1 MFRKVLALAL
11 TAVMGGL
18 TLTGC
23 QSIDSPGDAAADP
36 ALTEYVE
43 PGQYAVGV
51 RALYFHD
58 PDRPFDA
65 WNARHASPGYQSLLA
80 EINAAGERQ
89 IVPTF
94 IWYPVDAAD
103 TTGPAF
109 YDDLAA
115 SPHPALSGAF
125 QSSFFFYLGNL
136 TDGAAA
142 GPALFA
148 DPAAA
153 GPVVAAVKEQLVNAL
168 YAAPIADGPFPVV
181 IAAHGL
187 GVHSLAWVSFAE
199 YFASHGYIVIAPSF
213 VSDSGLTNA
222 LDSPDSR
229 YAAAAGP
236 AAVDRAYQ
244 IILGEPKVI
253 SGFYKYFFGLTEPP
267 GFGGPP
273 EGGSLTAQP
282 EGGEKVGDM
291 MAEFF
296 DQRVGD
302 VSTIIDGL
310 YTLNQ
315 EADACAAAYAAQGQ
329 DRHGGQVCGL
339 FAGAIDL
346 DNIGIAGH
354 SLGSMTAQFTVAR
367 DPRAKAAVGYNNG
380 PPRYW
385 EPPGIFGSGQAADGQ
400 PAGNPGP
407 VMQIHGSEDAFVQ
420 NVFRGLMWNQLS
432 AAGGNPEDIWTLEPE
447 RALPTDENPQPI
459 ARNAYTR
466 ATGDKVIISVKDVN
480 HGSLVDDHLALFP
493 RSAPLTANGKEYW
506 NEPQPAPRKAVGPEV
521 LNPAFQGQPFT
532 PLNWETVEGAP
543 LYLPIFV
550 RNYYTRNWFDFYLK
564 GDAAAGRRFTE
575 NPIPDQNIL
584 DLRYNLPGR

>member
-11 TAVMGGL
+11 TAVIGGL

-23 QSIDSPGDAAADP
+23 QSIESPGGAAPDP

-58 PDRPFDA
+58 PERPFDA
-65 WNARHASPGYQSLLA
+65 WNAKHASPAYQSLLR
-80 EINAAGERQ
+80 EVNAAGERQ
-89 IVPTF
+89 IVPTL
-94 IWYPVDAAD
+94 IWYPVAPAD

-109 YDDLAA
+109 YDDIASSPYAA
-115 SPHPALSGAF
+115 LNGAYQSGL
-125 QSSFFFYLGNL
+125 FFYLGSL

-153 GPVVAAVKEQLVNAL
+153 GPIAAAVKEQLVNAL
-168 YAAPIADGPFPVV
+168 YQAPIAEGRFPVV

-187 GVHSLAWVSFAE
+187 GVNAQSWISFAE
-199 YFASHGYIVIAPSF
+199 YFASHGYIVVAPSF
-213 VSDSGLTNA
+213 VSDSGLTFVF
-222 LDSPDSR
+222 DSPDSR
-229 YAAAAGP
+229 YAQTAGP
-236 AAVDRAYQ
+236 EAVNRAYQ
-244 IILGEPKVI
+244 TLLGEQKVI
-253 SGFYKYFFGLTEPP
+253 TGFYKYFFGLQELA
-267 GFGGPP
+267 GLDGPP
-273 EGGSLTAQP
+273 PAGALTALP
-282 EGGEKVGDM
+282 DGGQQVGAM

-310 YTLNQ
+310 HILNQ
-315 EADACAAAYAAQGQ
+315 DSDACAAAYAERGQ
-329 DRHGGQVCGL
+329 EQHGGQVCGL
-339 FAGAIDL
+339 FANAIDL

-367 DPRAKAAVGYNNG
+367 DTRAKAAVGYNNG

-400 PAGNPGP
+400 PAGNPNP

-432 AAGGNPEDIWTLEPE
+432 AAGGNPEAIWLLEPE

-466 ATGDKVIISVKDVN
+466 ATGDKAIISVKDVN

-493 RSAPLTANGKEYW
+493 PDAPLTLSGKDYW
-506 NEPQPAPRKAVGPEV
+506 NEPQQAPRKAVGQDV
-521 LNPAFQGQPFT
+521 LNSAFRGQPYT
-532 PLNWETVEGAP
+532 PLNWADVDGAA
-543 LYLPIFV
+543 LYLPVFI

-564 GDAAAGRRFTE
+564 DDAAAGRRVTE
-575 NPIPDQNIL
+575 NPLPDQGVI
-584 DLRYNLPGR
+584 DLRYNLPGQ

>member
-11 TAVMGGL
+11 TAVIGGL

-23 QSIDSPGDAAADP
+23 QSIESPGGAAPDP

-58 PDRPFDA
+58 PNRPFDA
-65 WNARHASPGYQSLLA
+65 WNAQHASPAYQSLLG
-80 EINAAGERQ
+80 EVNAAGERQ
-89 IVPTF
+89 IVPTL
-94 IWYPVDAAD
+94 IWYPVAPAD

-109 YDDLAA
+109 YDDIA
-115 SPHPALSGAF
+115 SSPYPALNAAYQSGL
-125 QSSFFFYLGNL
+125 FFYLGSL

-142 GPALFA
+142 GQSLFA
-148 DPAAA
+148 NPAAA
-153 GPVVAAVKEQLVNAL
+153 GPLAAAVKEQLVNAR
-168 YAAPIADGPFPVV
+168 YQAPIAEGRFPVV

-187 GVHSLAWVSFAE
+187 GVNAQSWISFAE
-199 YFASHGYIVIAPSF
+199 YFASHGYIVVAPSF
-213 VSDSGLTNA
+213 VSDSGLTFVF
-222 LDSPDSR
+222 DSPDSR
-229 YAAAAGP
+229 YAQTAGP
-236 AAVDRAYQ
+236 EAVNRAYQ
-244 IILGEPKVI
+244 TILGEQKVI
-253 SGFYKYFFGLTEPP
+253 TGFYKYFFGFQEPP
-267 GFGGPP
+267 GLDGPP
-273 EGGSLTAQP
+273 PAGALTALP
-282 EGGEKVGDM
+282 DGGQQVGAM

-310 YTLNQ
+310 HLLNQ
-315 EADACAAAYAAQGQ
+315 ASDACAAAYADRGQ
-329 DRHGGQVCGL
+329 EQHGGQVCGL
-339 FAGAIDL
+339 FANAIDL

-367 DPRAKAAVGYNNG
+367 DTRAKAAVGYNNG

-400 PAGNPGP
+400 PAGNPNP

-432 AAGGNPEDIWTLEPE
+432 AAGGNPEAIWLLEPE
-447 RALPTDENPQPI
+447 RAFPTDENPQPI

-466 ATGDKVIISVKDVN
+466 ATGDKAIISVKDVN
-480 HGSLVDDHLALFP
+480 HGSLVDDHLSLFP
-493 RSAPLTANGKEYW
+493 RSAPLTLNGKDYW
-506 NEPQPAPRKAVGPEV
+506 NEPQQAPRKAVGQDV
-521 LNPAFQGQPFT
+521 LNPAFQGQPYT
-532 PLNWETVEGAP
+532 PLNWDDAAGAP
-543 LYLPIFV
+543 LYLPVFI

-564 GDAAAGRRFTE
+564 DDAAAGRRVTE
-575 NPIPDQNIL
+575 NPLPDKGVI
-584 DLRYNLPGR
+584 DLRHNLPGR